1 MKITMLTGL
10 SGPHFNLVAGDPHE
24 PDDAEALRL
33 IEAGFA
39 RAEDPAEMAAAIA
52 ARETEQAR
60 EAPALETSS
69 APAAATQAVRKAPAT
84 TRKKG

>member
-10 SGPHFNLVAGDPHE
+10 SGPHLNLVPGDPHE

-39 RAEDPAEMAAAIA
+39 RADDPAEMAAAIA
-52 ARETEQAR
+52 ARENEQAHK
-60 EAPALETSS
+60 APAPETGT